1 MKPPKKFCVGKILIL
16 RSNYKS
22 SGGKSQIIVVKYTAN
37 AFGVFL
43 SGGDYFM
50 VCNACPRNCSVE
62 RSENCG
68 FCGVKE
74 NFVVAR
80 AAKHFWE
87 EPPISG
93 KNGSGAVFF
102 SGCNLRCAFC
112 QNLEISRA
120 KKGKEITEKRLA
132 EIFDELIAA
141 GAHNLNLVTATQ
153 YAERLSSLLQK
164 YKPKVLVVYNCGG
177 YEKTET
183 LKRLDGV
190 VDVYL
195 PDLKYISPER
205 AERYSKAK
213 NYFEYASLAILEM
226 RRQQPKDIFDENGL
240 MKKGLIIR
248 HLILPKNTNQSKLI
262 LDWIKETLG
271 TDTYI
276 SLMAQYTPCG
286 EIENIPELQRRI
298 TPREYEKVVSYCEE
312 LGFKNVFVQE
322 LESAKKAFIP
332 DFDLTGV

>member
-1 MKPPKKFCVGKILIL
+1 MI
-16 RSNYKS
+16 
-22 SGGKSQIIVVKYTAN
+22 
-37 AFGVFL
+37 
-43 SGGDYFM
+43 
-50 VCNACPRNCSVE
+50 CNACPRNCGID
-62 RSENCG
+62 RSKNRG

-93 KNGSGAVFF
+93 TNGSGTVFF

-112 QNLEISRA
+112 QNFEISRA
-120 KKGKEITEKRLA
+120 KNGKEISEERLT
-132 EIFDELIAA
+132 EIFDELIAS
-141 GAHNLNLVTATQ
+141 GVHNLNLVTAAH
-153 YAERLSSLLQK
+153 YAEKLSVLLKK
-164 YKPKVLVVYNCGG
+164 YRSKVPVVYNSSG
-177 YEKTET
+177 YEKAET
-183 LKRLDGV
+183 LKKLDGV
-190 VDVYL
+190 IDIYL

-205 AERYSKAK
+205 AMKYSKAED
-213 NYFEYASLAILEM
+213 YFENASKAILEM

-262 LDWIKETLG
+262 FDWIKEALG

-298 TPREYEKVVSYCEE
+298 TEREYEKVLSYCEE

-322 LESAKKAFIP
+322 LDSAKKNFIP

>member
-1 MKPPKKFCVGKILIL
+1 MI
-16 RSNYKS
+16 
-22 SGGKSQIIVVKYTAN
+22 
-37 AFGVFL
+37 
-43 SGGDYFM
+43 
-50 VCNACPRNCSVE
+50 CNACPRNCGID
-62 RSENCG
+62 RSKNRG

-93 KNGSGAVFF
+93 TNGSGTVFF

-112 QNLEISRA
+112 QNFEISRA
-120 KKGKEITEKRLA
+120 KNGKEISEERLT
-132 EIFDELIAA
+132 EIFDELIASSV
-141 GAHNLNLVTATQ
+141 HNLNLVTAAH
-153 YAERLSSLLQK
+153 YAEKLSVLLQK
-164 YKPKVLVVYNCGG
+164 YRSKVPVVYNSSG
-177 YEKTET
+177 YEKAET
-183 LKRLDGV
+183 LKKLDGV
-190 VDVYL
+190 IDIYL

-205 AERYSKAK
+205 AMKYSKAED
-213 NYFEYASLAILEM
+213 YFENASKAILEM

-262 LDWIKETLG
+262 FDWIKETLG

-298 TPREYEKVVSYCEE
+298 TEREYEKVLSYCEE
-312 LGFKNVFVQE
+312 RI
-322 LESAKKAFIP
+322 KKVYWNYQRPKEDSTALRVENP
-332 DFDLTGV
+332 VN